1 MDMRSWGRERTELTF
16 MWEGLRCM
24 GWKEGACCAQRSPEG
39 KYEAGAT
46 DWEAG
51 GGARWPKLRPRVD
64 SEGASLKNSL
74 SNAIYVKKKSR

>member
-1 MDMRSWGRERTELTF
+1 

-46 DWEAG
+46 DWEAEG
-51 GGARWPKLRPRVD
+51 GLAGP
-64 SEGASLKNSL
+64 S
-74 SNAIYVKKKSR
+74 

>member
-1 MDMRSWGRERTELTF
+1 MLREARKVNMRPEPQTGR
-16 MWEGLRCM
+16 
-24 GWKEGACCAQRSPEG
+24 Q
-39 KYEAGAT
+39 
-46 DWEAG
+46 G